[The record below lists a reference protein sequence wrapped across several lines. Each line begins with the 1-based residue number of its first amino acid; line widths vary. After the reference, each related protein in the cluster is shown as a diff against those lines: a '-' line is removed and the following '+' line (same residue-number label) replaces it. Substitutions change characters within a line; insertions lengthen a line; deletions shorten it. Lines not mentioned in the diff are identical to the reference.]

1 METILMI
8 TAVVLTVVVVGLVVV
23 LVVMVRRRPGA
34 ADGLGPAIDDLTGR
48 MTSERTALETRLDL
62 LGRSVSEIQTAID
75 RREGAI
81 EERMGRIGE
90 QVTDVVA
97 LFTSDRR
104 RGSWGEFSLRRVFEV
119 VGLVEGRDYENQFHE
134 GDRRPDV
141 VVTLPGERRIVIDS
155 KFPVARYQE
164 AMALEDAEKRRAKLV
179 AHGRELERV
188 GKELATKHYSKTA
201 TGGYVVI
208 YVPSQAVY
216 EAAIDANPDLLERL
230 MRIGVIVAGPA
241 AVFALLKTVG
251 TLLAEH
257 RAVSEAR
264 AIVDDVRDLRDRFRV
279 FTGHLARVGNGL
291 STAVSAFNGAVGSW
305 NGRVNPALDRIADK
319 SGEDSLEP
327 IEALEEPIR
336 ETPIA
341 LRPVG

>member
-1 METILMI
+1 
-8 TAVVLTVVVVGLVVV
+8 VVPATS
-23 LVVMVRRRPGA
+23 
-34 ADGLGPAIDDLTGR
+34 DGLGPVIADLTGR
-48 MTSERTALETRLDL
+48 MTSERSALETRLDL
-62 LGRSVSEIQTAID
+62 LGRSVAEVQSAID
-75 RREGAI
+75 KREGAI
-81 EERMGRIGE
+81 EERMGRIGD

-97 LFTSDRR
+97 LFTSDRQ
-104 RGSWGEFSLRRVFEV
+104 RGSWGEVSLRRVFEV
-119 VGLVEGRDYENQFHE
+119 VGLVEGRDYQNQFHE

-141 VVTLPGERRIVIDS
+141 VVNLPGERRIVIDS
-155 KFPVARYQE
+155 KFPVVRYQE
-164 AMALEDAEKRRAKLV
+164 ALAVDDPEKRGAKLV

-188 GKELATKHYSKTA
+188 ARELANKHYAKTA

-216 EAAIDANPDLLERL
+216 EAAIEANPDLLERL

-279 FTGHLARVGNGL
+279 FTGHLTRVGAGL
-291 STAVSAFNGAVGSW
+291 GTAVSAFNGAVGSW

-319 SGEDSLEP
+319 TGEDPLDP
-327 IEALEEPIR
+327 IEAVEEPIR
-336 ETPIA
+336 ETPMA